1 MTNKF
6 KLKTSNSQVIYVVVV
21 ITSLSLITY
30 LFLKL
35 ISPYS
40 KALGS
45 FLFGFASLIVSVTLL
60 ALYIKYIIDLYKE
73 IRNFR

>member
-1 MTNKF
+1 MTNK
-6 KLKTSNSQVIYVVVV
+6 TEIENRIQQVIYVVMI
-21 ITSLSLITY
+21 ITALSLVTY
-30 LFLKL
+30 VFLKL

-45 FLFGFASLIVSVTLL
+45 FLFGFALVTVSVTLL
-60 ALYIKYIIDLYKE
+60 ALYIKYIVDLYKE

>member
-1 MTNKF
+1 MTNKPEIE
-6 KLKTSNSQVIYVVVV
+6 SRSQQVIYVVMI
-21 ITSLSLITY
+21 ITALSLVTY
-30 LFLKL
+30 VFLKL

-45 FLFGFASLIVSVTLL
+45 FLFGFALVIVSVTLL
-60 ALYIKYIIDLYKE
+60 ALYIKYIVDLYKE